1 MHDLDLV
8 REDSTFAACE
18 ITAAADPES
27 IELWNLVNGGG
38 RWIEPN
44 LAGGWML
51 TLAPACRAK
60 NLRALAPGLLR
71 RIEANPTDSLARA
84 ELEGLGV
91 LNTYHGGT
99 AFPGSIYATIE
110 RPSEFT
116 GGWVSDDGDPIV
128 AWLDAWIS
136 DAHQAHNLQKL
147 AAAKRAE
154 NHLFVL
160 LPGFS
165 SAPFTAADLLLR
177 SDAPLPTVAPVL
189 PEPVTHVWLM
199 STWDSGAI
207 FHWTG
212 ERWVTFPKVF
222 DVSD

>member
-147 AAAKRAE
+147 LQPNGPRTTSLSCCPASARRRS
-154 NHLFVL
+154 
-160 LPGFS
+160 PQRTS
-165 SAPFTAADLLLR
+165 SCDPTRHCPRWLR
-177 SDAPLPTVAPVL
+177 CSPNP
-189 PEPVTHVWLM
+189 
-199 STWDSGAI
+199 
-207 FHWTG
+207 
-212 ERWVTFPKVF
+212 
-222 DVSD
+222 